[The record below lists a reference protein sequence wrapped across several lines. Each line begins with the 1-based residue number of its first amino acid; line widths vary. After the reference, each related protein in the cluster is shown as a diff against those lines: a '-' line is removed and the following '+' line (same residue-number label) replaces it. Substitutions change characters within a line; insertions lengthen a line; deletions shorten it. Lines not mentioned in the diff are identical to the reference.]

1 MVSIRFEVPAKPAY
15 VMHVVSKRRSRVVYE
30 IHVNGVMLGIIWVW
44 ASDSHRLIMNPVV
57 EYVVWWKLSPKPV
70 RVQDMRFD
78 FSCSNIH
85 IAKRR
90 ASRHIRAAI
99 ESALALAD
107 FPRKG

>member
-1 MVSIRFEVPAKPAY
+1 VVSIRFEVPAKPAY

-30 IHVNGVMLGIIWVW
+30 IHVNGVMLGIIWVR

>member
-1 MVSIRFEVPAKPAY
+1 VVSIRFEVPAKPAY
-15 VMHVVSKRRSRVVYE
+15 VMHKISKRRSRIVYD
-30 IHVNGVMLGIIWVW
+30 IRVNDVTVGIIWTW
-44 ASDSHRLIMNPVV
+44 TKPGTFSEV

-70 RVQDMRFD
+70 HVQDMRFD

-90 ASRHIRAAI
+90 ASQHIRATI